1 MKSYLNIGSK
11 DTKASQVMQ
20 RQWKISL
27 LEHLL
32 FCLNTVYKVEAKI
45 HIVRN
50 ELKTIVQELAETW
63 IVTSIGN
70 LI

>member
-1 MKSYLNIGSK
+1 
-11 DTKASQVMQ
+11 MQ
-20 RQWKISL
+20 RHWKLSL
-27 LEHLL
+27 LEW
-32 FCLNTVYKVEAKI
+32 CLNTVYKVETKV